1 MSAKDGIA
9 EPGSLLDEINQFGAL
24 IGKPPIRM
32 KPITT
37 GVAKVHIKRKL
48 LAQIE
53 APINYA
59 GVHWIVIDVY
69 GELSKD
75 ENGKS
80 ILGDMHC
87 YVNDEPADWIPESL
101 QQVIANE
108 ILSGDHD

>member
-1 MSAKDGIA
+1 MSGKESILGMAD
-9 EPGSLLDEINQFGAL
+9 QMGAF
-24 IGKPPIRM
+24 IGKPEIKAP
-32 KPITT
+32 KPISIS
-37 GVAKVHIKRKL
+37 VAKVHIKRKL

-75 ENGKS
+75 ESGKP